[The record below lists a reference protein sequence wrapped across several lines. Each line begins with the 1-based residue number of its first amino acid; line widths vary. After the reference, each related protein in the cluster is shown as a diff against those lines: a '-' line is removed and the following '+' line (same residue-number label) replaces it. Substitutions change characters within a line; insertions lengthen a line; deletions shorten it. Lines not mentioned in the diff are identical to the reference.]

1 MRVKIKPV
9 CGRLLL
15 NVMPP
20 EKERVLPG
28 GLIAPGVSKDTRGT
42 FREAFVQALPDG
54 YAGDLLPGDRVLVP
68 PYAGTEAMVNRERL
82 VFVLEKDVLA
92 ALD

>member
-15 NVMPP
+15 HVMPP

-42 FREAFVQALPDG
+42 FREAFVQALPEG

-68 PYAGTEAMVNRERL
+68 PYAGFEAVVNRERL
-82 VFVLEKDVLA
+82 VFILEKDVLA

>member
-1 MRVKIKPV
+1 M
-9 CGRLLL
+9 
-15 NVMPP
+15 
-20 EKERVLPG
+20 
-28 GLIAPGVSKDTRGT
+28 
-42 FREAFVQALPDG
+42 QALPDG

-68 PYAGTEAMVNRERL
+68 PYAGFEAVVNRERL